1 MPRLVDRNRSIPNGL
16 VFAIPGLP
24 QYQPPRYPSFN
35 NLVQS
40 AMTVLRANP
49 HVAQR
54 LGWSLNESEIAA
66 RIDEHNATIC
76 KAMGW
81 SEFFVDS
88 PAGGGTDPAPFI
100 TPTVGSSSPGLLSR
114 LGSVA
119 AAAPSVLVATLN
131 SKEEA
136 VPKAVATMRAQI
148 CLSCPKH
155 EKGDWLSFFTIPVSE
170 AIRGAVNTF
179 TEWNLTTEHDKDL
192 AVCGACDCPMRLKVH
207 FPIER
212 IAPALSLEQKQNLWE
227 KCWIKIEGGI

>member
-1 MPRLVDRNRSIPNGL
+1 MPRLKDRNRSIPNGL
-16 VFAIPGLP
+16 VFKIPGLP

-40 AMTVLRANP
+40 AMSVLQANP

-54 LGWSLNESEIAA
+54 LGWSVNESEIAA
-66 RIDEHNATIC
+66 RIDEHNAAIC
-76 KAMGW
+76 KAMNW
-81 SEFFVDS
+81 SEYYVDS
-88 PAGGGTDPAPFI
+88 PAGGGTDPAPFL
-100 TPTVGSSSPGLLSR
+100 TPTVGASSPGLLSR

-119 AAAPSVLVATLN
+119 AGGSIIVQTLT
-131 SKEEA
+131 SKDQA
-136 VPKAVATMRAQI
+136 VPKSVATMRAQI

-155 EKGDWLSFFTIPVSE
+155 EKGDLLSFFTIPVSE

-179 TEWNLTTEHDKDL
+179 TDWDLTTDHDKDL
-192 AVCGACDCPMRLKVH
+192 AVCGACDCPMKLKVH

-212 IAPALSLEQKQNLWE
+212 IAPVLRLEQKQALWE